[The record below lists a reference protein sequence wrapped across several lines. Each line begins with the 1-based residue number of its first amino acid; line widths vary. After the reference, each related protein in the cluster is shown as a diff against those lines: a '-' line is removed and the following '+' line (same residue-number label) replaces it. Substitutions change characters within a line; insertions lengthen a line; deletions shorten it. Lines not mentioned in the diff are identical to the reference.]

1 MSITKIEPN
10 LVNASANFTFN
21 NVTATGNLSSLN
33 ANLGNLA
40 QANYFSGS
48 GANLTNLPA
57 GNISGQVGNALISG
71 TVYTASQPNI
81 TSVGTLTGL
90 TSTGTINLTGASN
103 VALGPVGNVRIT
115 GGSNGQ
121 YLQTDGSGILS
132 WSTVA
137 SGSTSNISNG
147 NSNVNIPSSNGNVN
161 ISAVGNANIL
171 VITGTGANITG
182 TLMVT
187 LAMLMLSQLI
197 HLLLLVIS
205 LLVMLI

>member
-90 TSTGTINLTGASN
+90 TSTGTINFGA
-103 VALGPVGNVRIT
+103 
-115 GGSNGQ
+115 
-121 YLQTDGSGILS
+121 
-132 WSTVA
+132 
-137 SGSTSNISNG
+137 
-147 NSNVNIPSSNGNVN
+147 IPKSS
-161 ISAVGNANIL
+161 
-171 VITGTGANITG
+171 
-182 TLMVT
+182 M
-187 LAMLMLSQLI
+187 
-197 HLLLLVIS
+197 
-205 LLVMLI
+205 